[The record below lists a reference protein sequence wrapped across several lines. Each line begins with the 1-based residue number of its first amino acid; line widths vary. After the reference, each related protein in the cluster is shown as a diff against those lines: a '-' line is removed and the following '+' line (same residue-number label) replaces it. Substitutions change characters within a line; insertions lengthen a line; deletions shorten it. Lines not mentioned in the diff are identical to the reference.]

1 MRLAGWMITGSIK
14 RLGQA
19 LCRVY
24 DQELE
29 KIPARGPLIL
39 VSNHINF
46 LDVPVLYTHLL
57 PRPLVGFAKI
67 ETWDN
72 PLLRPLANLWE
83 AIPIR
88 RGEADMQALRRALQA
103 LKEGKILGMSPEG
116 TRSGDG
122 CLRRGNSGVVLLAQ
136 MSGAPILPMA
146 FYGIEQFHT
155 NIRRLR
161 RTDFHIK
168 VGRMLRLK
176 ESASRLSR
184 EQRMQAVDEIMCQIA
199 ALMPSPYRG
208 FYAQA
213 DSQEMQY
220 WEYT

>member
-1 MRLAGWMITGSIK
+1 
-14 RLGQA
+14 
-19 LCRVY
+19 
-24 DQELE
+24 
-29 KIPARGPLIL
+29 
-39 VSNHINF
+39 
-46 LDVPVLYTHLL
+46 
-57 PRPLVGFAKI
+57 
-67 ETWDN
+67 
-72 PLLRPLANLWE
+72 
-83 AIPIR
+83 
-88 RGEADMQALRRALQA
+88 
-103 LKEGKILGMSPEG
+103 
-116 TRSGDG
+116 
-122 CLRRGNSGVVLLAQ
+122 VVLLAQ

-176 ESASRLSR
+176 AGSSRLSR